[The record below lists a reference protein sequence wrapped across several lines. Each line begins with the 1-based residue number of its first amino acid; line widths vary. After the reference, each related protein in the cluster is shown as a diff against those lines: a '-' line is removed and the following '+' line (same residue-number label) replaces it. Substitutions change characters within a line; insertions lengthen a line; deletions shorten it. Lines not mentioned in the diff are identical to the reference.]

1 MSLLPQKATFADN
14 SINMNEINSKNIEK
28 SLEEQGIDSSQ
39 VKVSDTANS
48 ITLKVSTDINSE
60 SAERNNIDFGENSSK
75 DIEDSTGNSEYNNA
89 TLESDIS
96 EKNFDFTDDTSN
108 NITEI
113 QDDVDKATVTA
124 ELDKDTNKVTLTSKE
139 TEHGGNTLTKKY
151 AVEIEDAYGD
161 KIKAVFID
169 LDTDKKYYFDNNVAE
184 ASFAFLI
191 PIGVEIGEVLLS
203 HLLAASLAVTISGA
217 TYIAYSEFIKKR
229 NKNYHYFKAYLD
241 KKKGLFIGDGISR
254 SKAVSR
260 LKSHDN
266 TWSDSKERA
275 KSIAKSASP
284 IGKVTAAEKD
294 SNGKNKFYHYHPVTG
309 YKHGKSIRLAG
320 AHSFFGAPS

>member
-1 MSLLPQKATFADN
+1 MRSLRFISCIIVVIIFLSLLPQKATFADN

-217 TYIAYSEFIKKR
+217 TYIAYSEFIKRETKTIIILKR
-229 NKNYHYFKAYLD
+229 TLIRK
-241 KKKGLFIGDGISR
+241 
-254 SKAVSR
+254 R
-260 LKSHDN
+260 LIY
-266 TWSDSKERA
+266 W
-275 KSIAKSASP
+275 
-284 IGKVTAAEKD
+284 
-294 SNGKNKFYHYHPVTG
+294 
-309 YKHGKSIRLAG
+309 
-320 AHSFFGAPS
+320 

>member
-1 MSLLPQKATFADN
+1 M
-14 SINMNEINSKNIEK
+14 
-28 SLEEQGIDSSQ
+28 
-39 VKVSDTANS
+39 
-48 ITLKVSTDINSE
+48 
-60 SAERNNIDFGENSSK
+60 
-75 DIEDSTGNSEYNNA
+75 
-89 TLESDIS
+89 
-96 EKNFDFTDDTSN
+96 
-108 NITEI
+108 
-113 QDDVDKATVTA
+113 DKG
-124 ELDKDTNKVTLTSKE
+124 TNKVTLTSKE